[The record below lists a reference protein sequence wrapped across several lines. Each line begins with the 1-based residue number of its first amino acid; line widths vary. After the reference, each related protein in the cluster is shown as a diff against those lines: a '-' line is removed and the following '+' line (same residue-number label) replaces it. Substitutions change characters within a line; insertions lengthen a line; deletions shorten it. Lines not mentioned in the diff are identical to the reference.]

1 MIRLLFCDLDG
12 TLWEDKNGTI
22 IIKDDDIQSIKRL
35 IDNGIKF
42 AIATGRVKD
51 AGKIIK
57 RKLSIDNLDMIC
69 LNGSFVYQNDKI
81 VKTWTYKFDLIINL
95 YNELK
100 NEADLIIASEL
111 ENNERIA
118 LLKNTYDSHYLWK
131 NVKIIGESDFNQFID
146 KNVLKT
152 TIIIKNESDRDCIL
166 RTLKVNG
173 YELKSIINQLGNI
186 ELVAPNVSKGDAI
199 VWYCQNNSMSLNEVA
214 FIGDDLNDIEAINY
228 VNYSYAMINA
238 KEIVKNEAYKTVQS
252 VTEAIN
258 DIIKMGV

>member
-42 AIATGRVKD
+42 AIATGRGKD

-118 LLKNTYDSHYLWK
+118 LLKNTYDSQYLWK

-199 VWYCQNNSMSLNEVA
+199 VWYCQNNSMSLN
-214 FIGDDLNDIEAINY
+214 
-228 VNYSYAMINA
+228 
-238 KEIVKNEAYKTVQS
+238 
-252 VTEAIN
+252 
-258 DIIKMGV
+258 